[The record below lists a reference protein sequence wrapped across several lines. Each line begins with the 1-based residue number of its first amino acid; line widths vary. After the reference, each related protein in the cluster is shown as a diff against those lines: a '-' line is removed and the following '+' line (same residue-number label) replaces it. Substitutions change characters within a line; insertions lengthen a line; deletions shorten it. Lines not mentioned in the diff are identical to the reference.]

1 MSQSIAIDVSDQN
14 TADLI
19 YKKIDDIYLNK
30 KKTKSEIL
38 SYLISLGISKET
50 AVEMYNNSMSEL
62 SSADKD
68 AAESDMIYGFF
79 WFIGGT
85 TLTLAEVGYVFYG
98 AIIFGGIKFLKGAY
112 NYITN

>member
-19 YKKIDDIYLNK
+19 YKKIDDMYLNK
-30 KKTKSEIL
+30 KKTKSKIL
-38 SYLISLGISKET
+38 SYLIS
-50 AVEMYNNSMSEL
+50 
-62 SSADKD
+62 
-68 AAESDMIYGFF
+68 
-79 WFIGGT
+79 T